1 MEQIISTEQFSAR
14 LYALEQETAALR
26 QELNRMRQ
34 QSEQTNGS
42 NSNLRFADQQMLTA
56 AIDQVFA
63 QWGIDTAPVNLHEL
77 QEEMRK
83 AGLETNEFSRGIIE
97 MRDE

>member
-1 MEQIISTEQFSAR
+1 
-14 LYALEQETAALR
+14 
-26 QELNRMRQ
+26 
-34 QSEQTNGS
+34 
-42 NSNLRFADQQMLTA
+42 MLTA
-56 AIDQVFA
+56 AIDQLFA
-63 QWGIDTAPVNLHEL
+63 KWGIDTAPVNIHEL